1 MTIQDK
7 LQIVLVTYNRRHF
20 LERTLQQL
28 LDEKSPVRDFSITV
42 LDNNSTD
49 GTEDLVKQFQQT
61 HPHNLGYH
69 KNKYNV
75 GLGGNLI
82 KAMELADK
90 KYLWIVCDDDFF
102 DWQNWP
108 EIQQA
113 IEEEYDLIVTSWAQ
127 KERNT
132 SIPYILNNLSF
143 VPAGI
148 YHTKHITDLTMQNA
162 YAMAYN
168 LLPFHAMGIKIVN
181 EKGRIFVP
189 QRKVVIQSEEPKSHE
204 VRKLKKGLFYKWNKF
219 NLLWA
224 YVDAYNLIEDKKLRY
239 ACCNELALDSS
250 FFSSMLFFLSIYPF
264 CWHHFFDVFCTI
276 SWRQKFWLCMAVL
289 TKLSPLSF
297 YRTDKGINIRLFYVI
312 KTRLI
317 PFKRAKNI
325 N

>member
-1 MTIQDK
+1 MSSLTEV
-7 LQIVLVTYNRRHF
+7 LQIVVITYNRSAQLR
-20 LERTLQQL
+20 RTLEAL
-28 LDEKSPVRDFSITV
+28 LAPQSPVRLCNITV
-42 LDNNSTD
+42 LDNCSSDETPAVLKSFTAQYANVSA
-49 GTEDLVKQFQQT
+49 VT
-61 HPHNLGYH
+61 H
-69 KNKYNV
+69 KYNV

-113 IEEEYDLIVTSWAQ
+113 IEEEYDLIVTSWVQ

-168 LLPFHAMGIKIVN
+168 LLPFHAMGIKIIN

-189 QRKVVIQSEEPKSHE
+189 QRKVVIQSAEPKSHE

-224 YVDAYNLIEDKKLRY
+224 YVDAYNLIEDKKLRF
-239 ACCNELALDSS
+239 ACCNELALDYPVFISMLY
-250 FFSSMLFFLSIYPF
+250 FFSIHPF
-264 CWHHFFDVFCTI
+264 CWHHFFDMLCTV
-276 SWRQKFWLCMAVL
+276 SWRQKGWLLLAALAQLLPV
-289 TKLSPLSF
+289 SF
-297 YRTDKGINIRLFYVI
+297 RKTDRGMNVRLFYVYSTNI
-312 KTRLI
+312 FI
-317 PFKRAKNI
+317 PTGKSEK
-325 N
+325 